1 MLVFMHAM
9 VCYPEVQARIREEIH
24 SVVGTGRLPS
34 FDDRER
40 LPYVNAA
47 IKEVYR
53 WKPNTPL
60 GPPRKLQEADVYKG
74 TLNHENGVDFFL
86 IC

>member
-9 VCYPEVQARIREEIH
+9 VLYPEVQARIREEIH
-24 SVVGTGRLPS
+24 SVVGTSRLPS

-60 GPPRKLQEADVYKG
+60 GAPRKLQEADVYKG
-74 TLNHENGVDFFL
+74 ILNHENGMDFF
-86 IC
+86 